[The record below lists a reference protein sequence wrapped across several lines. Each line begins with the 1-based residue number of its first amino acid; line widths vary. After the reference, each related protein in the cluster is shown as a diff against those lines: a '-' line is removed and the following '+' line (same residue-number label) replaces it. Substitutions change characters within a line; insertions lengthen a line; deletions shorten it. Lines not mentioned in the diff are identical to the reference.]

1 MTLKF
6 EVAVVAA
13 ECLELEVDDMLWLR
27 RWR

>member
-6 EVAVVAA
+6 EEGVVAA
-13 ECLELEVDDMLWLR
+13 EGLELEADDMLWLR